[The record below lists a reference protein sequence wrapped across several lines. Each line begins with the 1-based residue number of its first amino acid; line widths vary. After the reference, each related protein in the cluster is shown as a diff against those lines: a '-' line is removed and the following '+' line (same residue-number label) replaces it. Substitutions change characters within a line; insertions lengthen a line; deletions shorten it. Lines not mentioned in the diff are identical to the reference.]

1 MTLDDRLTAAENGIM
16 AMAPL
21 SIGLIAIIVAYCA
34 VRHFWRGK

>member
-1 MTLDDRLTAAENGIM
+1 MTLDDRFTAARDGIM
-16 AMAPL
+16 AMTPI